1 MCKHIMPFEKKGAMK
16 MYRCI
21 DTEILVGGKLKNILS
36 NAISNCKGE
45 SRPSKSSN
53 IVSGND
59 LILYI
64 KKHTQDFAH
73 TIQVIISDNN
83 LSSIQGRK

>member
-1 MCKHIMPFEKKGAMK
+1 

-36 NAISNCKGE
+36 NAVSSCKGE
-45 SRPSKSSN
+45 SRPSKWSN

-64 KKHTQDFAH
+64 KKHTQDFGH

-83 LSSIQGRK
+83 PSSVQGRK

>member
-1 MCKHIMPFEKKGAMK
+1 MPFEKKGAMK

-36 NAISNCKGE
+36 NAVSSCKGE
-45 SRPSKSSN
+45 SRPSKWSN

-64 KKHTQDFAH
+64 KKHTQDLGH

-83 LSSIQGRK
+83 LSSVQGRK